1 MGLVA
6 QPVFRTPDM
15 RSLIVICLVTL
26 AIVFVQAKKGKG
38 KGGKPGKTESS
49 GLCLSERN
57 MMVICHAGS
66 DLGEKANA
74 ALEVCSSTNAETRA
88 KKPKG
93 KPSKCP
99 TFATIV
105 DTAKKTY
112 AGEICVFKELSWLDD
127 DMTTYNELIK
137 ADIET
142 LPPKISEALKGD
154 KFDKCVSKA
163 KKKMMNLA
171 KQCQS
176 RYTEQE
182 ISQLKRLGN
191 AVAHTECF
199 KATFKIACAA
209 YVKTN
214 LSSMFGDIMAEIN

>member
-1 MGLVA
+1 MGLVVP
-6 QPVFRTPDM
+6 QVFRTANM
-15 RSLIVICLVTL
+15 RSIIVVCLVTL
-26 AIVFVQAKKGKG
+26 AIVFVQAKKGK
-38 KGGKPGKTESS
+38 GKPGKTESS

-112 AGEICVFKELSWLDD
+112 AGEICLFKELGWLDN
-127 DMTTYNELIK
+127 DMTTDNELIK

-142 LPPKISEALKGD
+142 LPPQISEALKGD

-176 RYTEQE
+176 SYTEQE

-209 YVKTN
+209 YVKTK
-214 LSSMFGDIMAEIN
+214 LASMFGEIMTELN

>member
-1 MGLVA
+1 M
-6 QPVFRTPDM
+6 
-15 RSLIVICLVTL
+15 
-26 AIVFVQAKKGKG
+26 
-38 KGGKPGKTESS
+38 
-49 GLCLSERN
+49 
-57 MMVICHAGS
+57 
-66 DLGEKANA
+66 GEKANA
-74 ALEVCSSTNAETRA
+74 ALEVCSSDNAETRA

-93 KPSKCP
+93 KGKGKPSKCP
-99 TFATIV
+99 AVATVV
-105 DTAKKTY
+105 DAAKEMY
-112 AGEICVFKELSWLDD
+112 AGEICVFKELGWLD
-127 DMTTYNELIK
+127 NELIK

-176 RYTEQE
+176 SYTEQE

-199 KATFKIACAA
+199 T
-209 YVKTN
+209 
-214 LSSMFGDIMAEIN
+214 